1 MSRETRCKL
10 TGFRLSAS
18 SEPGSV
24 SQVPKSP
31 GQLRAASPGFPA
43 RLFPGS
49 APGRHSVFLCCPCP
63 AQLPVPRARCPW
75 VSLTEAVTSPG
86 AQAEPRG
93 TPLGPG
99 LPRTRS
105 RCPQGPGTSGRP
117 IPPAPNGPGCSPRAL
132 QAGAAAL
139 GCERGR
145 SLPGLWARQG
155 LQGHKSGAAP
165 CRFQSVPRWLGCRLW
180 PFVTRARVRALGE
193 GGTLWCCHE

>member
-10 TGFRLSAS
+10 TGFQLSAS

-49 APGRHSVFLCCPCP
+49 APGRHSVFPCCPCP

-99 LPRTRS
+99 LPRDTEPLPTRPWHVRPANS
-105 RCPQGPGTSGRP
+105 SCPERPGLQPQGSAGR
-117 IPPAPNGPGCSPRAL
+117 GCGSRVRAWPKPPRAL
-132 QAGAAAL
+132 GTAGATRPQVR
-139 GCERGR
+139 GC
-145 SLPGLWARQG
+145 
-155 LQGHKSGAAP
+155 
-165 CRFQSVPRWLGCRLW
+165 SVPVPVCPSVVGVLA
-180 PFVTRARVRALGE
+180 VALCDTGA
-193 GGTLWCCHE
+193 GQGPR